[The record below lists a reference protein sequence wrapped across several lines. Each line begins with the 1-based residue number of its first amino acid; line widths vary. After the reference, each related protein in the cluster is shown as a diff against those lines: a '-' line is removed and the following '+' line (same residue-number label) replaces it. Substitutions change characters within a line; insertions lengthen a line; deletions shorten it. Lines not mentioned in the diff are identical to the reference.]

1 MRGEYRIRR
10 RSIAKEASYFCQVLL
25 RVIEPGLCASLAFCV
40 LAQGAELSLKHPY
53 MQEGT
58 DKERVYAGANDG
70 ATSTIAESKV
80 LKQQIIDQRN
90 KISASVTG
98 GYGSNLVPMFDLNND
113 GEFDSVDGVVAGMAL
128 KGGAQGATN
137 LVDSKL
143 QLHALGAGWESG
155 FLDAPIRPDTEPYGR
170 QSWRQLE

>member
-10 RSIAKEASYFCQVLL
+10 RSLAKEASYFCQVLL

-58 DKERVYAGANDG
+58 DKGRVYAGA
-70 ATSTIAESKV
+70 
-80 LKQQIIDQRN
+80 
-90 KISASVTG
+90 
-98 GYGSNLVPMFDLNND
+98 ND

-128 KGGAQGATN
+128 KGGALGATN
-137 LVDSKL
+137 LVDSKLQL

>member
-1 MRGEYRIRR
+1 M
-10 RSIAKEASYFCQVLL
+10 
-25 RVIEPGLCASLAFCV
+25 
-40 LAQGAELSLKHPY
+40 LAQGAELSLKHPD
-53 MQEGT
+53 MQEGK

-98 GYGSNLVPMFDLNND
+98 GYGSNLVPVFDLNND

-128 KGGAQGATN
+128 KSGVLGATN
-137 LVDSKL
+137 LVDNKL
-143 QLHALGAGWESG
+143 QLQALGARWESG
-155 FLDAPIRPDTEPYGR
+155 FLDAPTRPDTALYGR